1 MDEQK
6 FHVGVKALI
15 TNNDGQ
21 ILLMHEDGSTH
32 RKPMPNYWDLPGGR
46 MQENEQV
53 LDTLQREVK
62 EETGIGTLSDVSFVT
77 AVISNHRIP
86 LADGTVVGL
95 VLMVYKVLIPDDAT
109 ITLSDEH
116 IGYEWVSV
124 AETKIR
130 LMNKYP
136 VEFTDAL

>member
-15 TNNDGQ
+15 TNSDGQ

-46 MQENEQV
+46 MQEGELV
-53 LDTLQREVK
+53 LNTLQREVK
-62 EETGIGTLSDVSFVT
+62 EETGITTLTDVSFVT

-95 VLMVYKVLIPDDAT
+95 VLMVYRVLIPENAT
-109 ITLSDEH
+109 IKLSDEH
-116 IGYEWVSV
+116 IGYEWVAT
-124 AETKIR
+124 AEARAR
-130 LMNKYP
+130 LTNKYP
-136 VEFTDAL
+136 AEFTDSL